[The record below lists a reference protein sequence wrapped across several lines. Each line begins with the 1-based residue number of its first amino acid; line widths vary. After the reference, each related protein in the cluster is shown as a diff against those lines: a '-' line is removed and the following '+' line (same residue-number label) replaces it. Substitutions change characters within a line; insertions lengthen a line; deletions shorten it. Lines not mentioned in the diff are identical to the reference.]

1 MRFQPAFPPGAGIAS
16 LGALL
21 WGDVYRPLSSG
32 SVGIYM
38 DENSAWEIA
47 LVKWQMLSV

>member
-16 LGALL
+16 LGALH
-21 WGDVYRPLSSG
+21 WGDVYCPLSSD

-38 DENSAWEIA
+38 DENSAWKIA
-47 LVKWQMLSV
+47 PVKWQMLSV